1 MPEFKMNYIDEV
13 KVMKSKK
20 NEIIIANENFKLKA
34 DKDQKTKKQVLTE
47 VKNDMQQE
55 LFVLEKI
62 KQQQDIE
69 KKRREDRINARKVLD
84 NQIDENFNR
93 RQQEWYEK
101 QQEAKKVRDQ
111 NKKLVEQEQ
120 NERQIKHE
128 KKQALKAE
136 LDAANNQAIEHKERL
151 AQKEKEEAERLR
163 KEIEQLAI
171 QEEQK
176 KKEAEEFKRSK
187 ETAHQLSLGKLEK
200 ASNFNSK
207 LDELR

>member
-120 NERQIKHE
+120 NER
-128 KKQALKAE
+128 
-136 LDAANNQAIEHKERL
+136 
-151 AQKEKEEAERLR
+151 
-163 KEIEQLAI
+163 
-171 QEEQK
+171 
-176 KKEAEEFKRSK
+176 
-187 ETAHQLSLGKLEK
+187 
-200 ASNFNSK
+200 
-207 LDELR
+207 